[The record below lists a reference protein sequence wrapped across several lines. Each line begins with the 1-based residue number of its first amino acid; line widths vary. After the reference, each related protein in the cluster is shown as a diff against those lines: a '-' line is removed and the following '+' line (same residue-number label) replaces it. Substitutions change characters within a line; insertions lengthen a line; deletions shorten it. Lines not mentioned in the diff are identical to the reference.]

1 MHATKVRTLSGCDAR
16 WLHKTR
22 AAKANVHFDRVTGR
36 VRDAFYRFT
45 TLVRGT
51 GARWVLD
58 ELTAH
63 GVRVRLSEGC
73 LEELVRHADSV
84 AWRLSS
90 GSTVPYLSHL
100 RQALARD
107 ANFIQAW
114 TDSDEKFRPGR
125 RNGRA
130 CKNCQKF
137 CTAATLALVGPCRG
151 RMPEHAVLAW
161 KWASGLDSDPVPQP

>member
-1 MHATKVRTLSGCDAR
+1 MKLLDAI
-16 WLHKTR
+16 
-22 AAKANVHFDRVTGR
+22 
-36 VRDAFYRFT
+36 YRFT

-51 GARWVLD
+51 GARWLKD
-58 ELTAH
+58 ELAAH

-90 GSTVPYLSHL
+90 NGTVPYLSHL

-114 TDSDEKFRPGR
+114 TGSDEKFGMDDETGELVRIARNFALPR
-125 RNGRA
+125 RWRLPDPAAPA
-130 CKNCQKF
+130 CRSTQF
-137 CTAATLALVGPCRG
+137 S
-151 RMPEHAVLAW
+151 HW
-161 KWASGLDSDPVPQP
+161 KWASGLDRDPLPQP